1 MISGNTGGDGSSS
14 GTGQEKAAAQ
24 PGAPGISDM
33 FELFKDFLKTQAE
46 RDKLWREEQAERDE
60 KQAKRDKLW
69 REEQAERDEK
79 QAERDRLWRMEQA
92 ERDRLWRMEQAE
104 RDKRLLEFQNQQAN
118 SLAKLEKA
126 IDKLNQQA
134 IQRAPAAMGANTAA
148 LRSAKLIGTP
158 ARGQQSIASQA
169 RSEAANHT
177 GTPQVNVPK
186 PDKFGTEWYV
196 ALSKSHD
203 KVCKLTDLP
212 ESLRMVSESWRE
224 AWVKASDKTTLDN
237 SPVVKKI
244 LITYRKLC
252 KDAGATPA
260 HS

>member
-1 MISGNTGGDGSSS
+1 
-14 GTGQEKAAAQ
+14 
-24 PGAPGISDM
+24 
-33 FELFKDFLKTQAE
+33 
-46 RDKLWREEQAERDE
+46 
-60 KQAKRDKLW
+60 
-69 REEQAERDEK
+69 
-79 QAERDRLWRMEQA
+79 
-92 ERDRLWRMEQAE
+92 
-104 RDKRLLEFQNQQAN
+104 
-118 SLAKLEKA
+118 
-126 IDKLNQQA
+126 
-134 IQRAPAAMGANTAA
+134 MGANTAA

-212 ESLRMVSESWRE
+212 ESLRMVSEGWRE

-260 HS
+260 HSGAAETTYQMAFGKLAEAVEKHAPTLRNGQAGVCWVNTHKSKIERGSGPGRFPDGSFFIAQSARCKWHDM